1 LISTR
6 ENRSNVENIKF
17 KILFTGV
24 MRLGLS
30 EYQTPTLLEVA
41 YKSLKS
47 DIMKNKF
54 IQGQKIVS
62 RELVERYGISET
74 PIKQALNRLVSE
86 GLVESIPRKG
96 MRVRRVKQEDIE
108 NLFEIRYMV
117 ETFFIK
123 NIIGHIKK
131 NPLVL
136 GGFYSIIQRQENITQ
151 NILDIEDYD
160 QFYILDSEFHRLY
173 IQCAGNK
180 KIVQIY
186 DNLGIYTCMY
196 FVYGKD
202 HIHQLNGMKEHKL
215 IYEALKSQNE
225 DELKKCIELHIKNSK
240 KEIFKALEK

>member
-1 LISTR
+1 
-6 ENRSNVENIKF
+6 
-17 KILFTGV
+17 

-96 MRVRRVKQEDIE
+96 MRVRRVKREDIE
-108 NLFEIRYMV
+108 NLFEIRYMI

-123 NIIGHIKK
+123 NIISHVNK

-136 GGFYSIIQRQENITQ
+136 EKFFSIIQKHENILQ
-151 NILDIEDYD
+151 NMRDIEDYD

-186 DNLGIYTCMY
+186 DNLGTYSCMY
-196 FVYGKD
+196 FVYGKYNV
-202 HIHQLNGMKEHKL
+202 INGKEEHKL
-215 IYEALKSQNE
+215 IYEALKGQNE
-225 DELKKCIELHIKNSK
+225 DELKKCIELHIKNAK
-240 KEIFKALEK
+240 KKILEALEK